1 MKKKINFLRFIWVS
15 CLFLTLIVILLMVM
29 DYKINYEYLEKSSGK
44 VYFYECGDEV
54 CTTEVKDDSKKLYST
69 YDCWYNTC
77 PIYKGVINDDYAL
90 LKEDTSFVLY
100 NYKTGDTITSGYDSY
115 TFINKE
121 YIIVTKD
128 AQDGIIDIND
138 NVIVKPEYDQIGY
151 FDGDYLK
158 GYSTDKII
166 ASKNDKY
173 GIISFKDG
181 RVVEEFKHSE
191 AEVSSLLALINK

>member
-44 VYFYECGDEV
+44 VYFYDCGDEV

-151 FDGDYLK
+151 FDGDYLI